1 MSKKS
6 SQILISQKYDRKGL
20 LSEIWQRIRTN
31 PGAVL
36 GMIVLAILFLTML
49 WGIFFIS
56 YEQVTKMNPVQR
68 LQPPS
73 AEHWFGT
80 DEMGRDLFL
89 RVIYGLRYSYSL
101 AIGAV
106 IMAFILGTFLGSLA
120 GFFGGRVDTIIMR
133 TTDIMSSVPTI
144 LLGMVIVS
152 VLGSSTL
159 NLLLAIGITAS
170 PMFVRMSRASV
181 LTVRGNEYVEAAQAI
196 GMSNFRIVFTQALPN
211 ALSPLIVT
219 LTSRMGTAILEIAS
233 LSFIGFGVKVPL
245 PELGSLVSSGRN
257 FIKAAPF
264 ITVFPGLFIVL
275 TTFSFAMLGDGL
287 RDALDPRLKK

>member
-1 MSKKS
+1 MMRKS
-6 SQILISQKYDRKGL
+6 SQALISQKYDRKGMF
-20 LSEIWQRIRTN
+20 SEIWKRIRTN

-36 GMIVLAILFLTML
+36 GLFVLTVLVLAMIT
-49 WGIFFIS
+49 GIFTIS
-56 YEQVTKMNPVQR
+56 YDQVTKMNVLQR
-68 LQPPS
+68 LKPPS
-73 AEHWFGT
+73 AEHFFGT
-80 DEMGRDLFL
+80 DEMGRDMIL

-106 IMAFILGTFLGSLA
+106 VMAFTVGTFMGSLA
-120 GFFGGRVDTIIMR
+120 GYFGGRIDTIIMR

-152 VLGSSTL
+152 VLGGSAL

-170 PMFVRMSRASV
+170 PMFVRMSRASL
-181 LTVRGNEYVEAAQAI
+181 LTVRGNEYIEAAQAI

-233 LSFIGFGVKVPL
+233 LSFLGFGVKVPL
-245 PELGSLVSSGRN
+245 PELGSLVASGRN
-257 FIKAAPF
+257 YISIAPF
-264 ITVFPGLFIVL
+264 ITVLPGLFIVL

>member
-1 MSKKS
+1 MNKKS
-6 SQILISQKYDRKGL
+6 SQTLISQKYDRKGL

-36 GMIVLAILFLTML
+36 GMIVLCILMLTML
-49 WGIFFIS
+49 YGIFFIS
-56 YEQVTKMNPVQR
+56 YEQVTKMNPLQR
-68 LQPPS
+68 FKPPS

-106 IMAFILGTFLGSLA
+106 AMAFVIGTFFGSLA

-233 LSFIGFGVKVPL
+233 LSFIGFGIKVPL
-245 PELGSLVSSGRN
+245 PELGALVSSGRN
-257 FIKAAPF
+257 FINPAPH
-264 ITVFPGLFIVL
+264 ITIFPGLFIVL

>member
-1 MSKKS
+1 MNKKS
-6 SQILISQKYDRKGL
+6 SQMLISQKYDRKGL

-36 GMIVLAILFLTML
+36 GIIVLSILILTML
-49 WGIFFIS
+49 FGIFFIS
-56 YEQVTKMNPVQR
+56 YEQVTKMNPLQR
-68 LQPPS
+68 LKPPS
-73 AEHWFGT
+73 SAHWFGT
-80 DEMGRDLFL
+80 DEMGRDMFL

-106 IMAFILGTFLGSLA
+106 AMAFCIGTFFGSLA
-120 GFFGGRVDTIIMR
+120 GFFGGKVDTIIMR

-152 VLGSSTL
+152 VLGSSTT
-159 NLLLAIGITAS
+159 NLLLAIGVTAS

-196 GMSNFRIVFTQALPN
+196 GMSNFRIVYTQALPN
-211 ALSPLIVT
+211 ALSPLIVS

-233 LSFIGFGVKVPL
+233 LSFLGFGVKVPL
-245 PELGSLVSSGRN
+245 PELGALVSSGRN
-257 FIKAAPF
+257 YINAAPF
-264 ITVFPGLFIVL
+264 ITIFPGLFIVL